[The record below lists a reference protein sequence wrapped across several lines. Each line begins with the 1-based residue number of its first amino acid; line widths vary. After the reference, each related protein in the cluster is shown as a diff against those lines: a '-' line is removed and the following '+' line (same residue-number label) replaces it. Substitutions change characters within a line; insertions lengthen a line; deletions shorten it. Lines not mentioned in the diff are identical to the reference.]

1 MPSNFDRALSRH
13 LLQEG
18 GIELLPEES
27 LKDAAVV
34 ACAECFEN
42 EGLRLDAAAIG
53 REHPSVCPRCA
64 AEGGAKLT
72 KRSLA
77 GLAQSFFVKGSLHR
91 TDFGAAPLITFND
104 KRSTDIGTCP
114 GWPSG
119 DAALFEEI
127 LNIGLFWYGPP
138 VWQAG
143 INENLDKLQQEDER
157 EQVIARILQAYPLEV
172 LTEADKFYRLR
183 KVSGDAY
190 ALGKFDSTDWA
201 QYDSPPIPAT
211 AEETGRLDSPN
222 LPVLYGSPDIQTCLH
237 ECRVTVEDALFL
249 VTLRPKRE
257 LKLLNLVSFPNE
269 PWSHPCEDLD
279 HAMVMLFLAEP
290 HAYPISR
297 AIACGA
303 RDAGYDG
310 LAYPSFFSMLRNGV
324 QPFES
329 CFGLSNRSIPEL
341 RSMEAAKMI
350 PNIAIFGRPIQEGTL
365 TVTCI
370 NRAILHKAA
379 YSIHFGPAGL

>member
-1 MPSNFDRALSRH
+1 MPSKFDRALSRH

-27 LKDAAVV
+27 LNDAAVV

-53 REHPSVCPRCA
+53 REHSSVCPRCGA
-64 AEGGAKLT
+64 IGGTKLT

-77 GLAQSFFVKGSLHR
+77 GLARSFFVQGSLHR
-91 TDFGAAPLITFND
+91 TKFGAAPLITFND
-104 KRSTDIGTCP
+104 KRPTDIGTCP
-114 GWPSG
+114 EWPSG

-127 LNIGLFWYGPP
+127 LKIGFFWYGPP
-138 VWQAG
+138 DWQVG
-143 INENLDKLQQEDER
+143 INDNLAKLEQEDER
-157 EQVIARILQAYPLEV
+157 EQVIARILEAYPPEI

-190 ALGKFDSTDWA
+190 ALGKFDSTDWG
-201 QYDSPPIPAT
+201 QFDSPPLPAK
-211 AEETGRLDSPN
+211 AEEAGRLGSPN
-222 LPVLYGSPDIQTCLH
+222 LPVLYGSPDLQTCLH

-249 VTLRPKRE
+249 ATLRPARE
-257 LKLLNLVSFPNE
+257 LKLLNLVSLPDE
-269 PWSHPCEDLD
+269 PLSHPCEDLD
-279 HAMVMLFLAEP
+279 HAMVMLFLAGP

-297 AIACGA
+297 AIACAA

-310 LAYPSFFSMLRNGV
+310 LVYPSFFSMLRNGV

-341 RSMEAAKMI
+341 RPVEAAKMI
-350 PNIAIFGRPIQEGTL
+350 PNLTIFGYPIQEGIL
-365 TVTCI
+365 TVSCI
-370 NRAILHKAA
+370 NRVILRQAN
-379 YSIHFGPAGL
+379 YSIHFGPPGL